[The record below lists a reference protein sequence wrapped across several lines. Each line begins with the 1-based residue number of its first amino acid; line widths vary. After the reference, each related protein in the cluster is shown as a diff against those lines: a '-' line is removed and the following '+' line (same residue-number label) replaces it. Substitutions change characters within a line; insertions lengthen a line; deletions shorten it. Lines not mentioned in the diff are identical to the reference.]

1 MLELRGL
8 HTVVTRVSSGS
19 RAPCRLRPLGLA
31 YLDLS
36 PHTQKYTARSA
47 VAGRAPESAGEN
59 TRKNVEICSPRIP
72 TKVVYCVNTY
82 ERVGSSQ
89 PEPRPPPPDEGMPHV
104 PKSSGSRPRSGPG
117 PEPGPESGP
126 AGAPEAWAG
135 KTPHPLVAAGKAPHP
150 LVDSLDEQT
159 LLVDER
165 TYEGRERRTSE
176 SFCVPVVRALL
187 LWQPRST
194 RSSARRS
201 IGASTTTV
209 GARRCSR

>member
-1 MLELRGL
+1 MNL
-8 HTVVTRVSSGS
+8 
-19 RAPCRLRPLGLA
+19 
-31 YLDLS
+31 
-36 PHTQKYTARSA
+36 
-47 VAGRAPESAGEN
+47 
-59 TRKNVEICSPRIP
+59 EICSPRIP
-72 TKVVYCVNTY
+72 TEKKALWFTVNPH

-135 KTPHPLVAAGKAPHP
+135 KTPHPLVAAGKHPHP

-165 TYEGRERRTSE
+165 TYDERRTSE

-201 IGASTTTV
+201 IGASTSTV